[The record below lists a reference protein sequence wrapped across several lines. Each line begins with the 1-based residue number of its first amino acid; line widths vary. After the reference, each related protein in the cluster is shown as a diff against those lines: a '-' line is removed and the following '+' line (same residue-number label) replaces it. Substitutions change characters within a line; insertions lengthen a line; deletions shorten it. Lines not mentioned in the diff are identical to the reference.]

1 MKNSRKVEICESR
14 IILAELILVLFVM
27 AFIEAPKFVINPSI
41 IPIIITLSLLF
52 VILCAVMHPHLIED
66 KKTKRYIGIIVLIIS
81 TVQLIWVVLSALPG
95 NHNLPIIETFLMA
108 MLYIGGFGILFR
120 D

>member
-1 MKNSRKVEICESR
+1 MKKSQKVDIRESR

-27 AFIEAPKFVINPSI
+27 AFVEAPKFVINPSI
-41 IPIIITLSLLF
+41 IPIVITLSLLF
-52 VILCAVMHPHLIED
+52 VILCAVMHPNVIKD
-66 KKTKRYIGIIVLIIS
+66 KKTKRYIGLIVLIIS
-81 TVQLIWVVLSALPG
+81 TIQLLWVILSTLPG

-108 MLYIGGFGILFR
+108 MLYMGGFGILFR